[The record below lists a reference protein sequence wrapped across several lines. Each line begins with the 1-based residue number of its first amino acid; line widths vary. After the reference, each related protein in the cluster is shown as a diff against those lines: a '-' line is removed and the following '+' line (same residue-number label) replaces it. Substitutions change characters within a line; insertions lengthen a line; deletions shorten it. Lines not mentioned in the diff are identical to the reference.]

1 MRICILCEDSKL
13 AQVREKMG
21 KKNILTIP
29 VSETGQNP
37 ATHWFCTMAVTE
49 EKANSFLEKKELTE
63 MEIAHPREFLTER
76 NLKIIK

>member
-21 KKNILTIP
+21 KDNILTIP
-29 VSETGQNP
+29 VSETGMKP

-49 EKANSFLEKKELTE
+49 EKANGFLEKKELTE
-63 MEIAHPREFLTER
+63 MEIAHPRNFLSER